1 MAPTKIAILDD
12 YQGVADPFFKKLDP
26 SKYEVVSIKDTLL
39 PYNHPDSSQSN
50 KDALV
55 ERFKPFDVI
64 CKYNILLGGPE
75 ISGW

>member
-1 MAPTKIAILDD
+1 MAPTKVVILDD

-39 PYNHPDSSQSN
+39 PYNHQDSSQSN

-64 CKYNILLGGPE
+64 CKYQVLLEGPR
-75 ISGW
+75 ISG